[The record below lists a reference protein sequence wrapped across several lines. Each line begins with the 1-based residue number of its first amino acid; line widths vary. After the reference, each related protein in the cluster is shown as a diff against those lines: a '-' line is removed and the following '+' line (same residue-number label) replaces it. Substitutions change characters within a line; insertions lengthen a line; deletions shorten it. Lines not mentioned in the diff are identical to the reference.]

1 MEPQQVHPQASG
13 LEPTTQ
19 MPESNPSPMPVKK
32 GGKGWM
38 IVAILAII
46 LLLITIG
53 FGYYKWQAYRTKVG
67 DLGAQ
72 VNALQAQ
79 VDTLTAA
86 AASTT
91 ILKINEF
98 GVQMNK
104 PSDAK
109 DAYYYVSKNAEGN
122 QVASFTSPGLQNLA
136 ATNPSTPAVTN
147 ACGLNS
153 APLGTI
159 TQVKAGTLIKGV
171 KVEDVKNTDTLIV
184 KKQDV
189 FYYVYTAPTAQCST
203 VKAVQE
209 LQTKQAWQLLQ
220 NRRVSD
226 ESTRTQPTTSPN
238 RSYTVT
244 QT

>member
-1 MEPQQVHPQASG
+1 MEPQQVHPQSSP
-13 LEPTTQ
+13 LEPTSQ
-19 MPESNPSPMPVKK
+19 MPESNPMPAKK

-38 IVAILAII
+38 IVAILAIV
-46 LLLITIG
+46 LLIATLA

-79 VDTLTAA
+79 VDTLTTA

-98 GVQMNK
+98 GVQMTK
-104 PSDAK
+104 PADAK
-109 DAYYYVSKNAEGN
+109 DAYYYISKNAEGN

-136 ATNPSTPAVTN
+136 ATNPSSPAVSN

-171 KVEDVKNTDTLIV
+171 KVEDVKSTDTLIV

-189 FYYVYTAPTAQCST
+189 SYYIYTAPATQCST
-203 VKAVQE
+203 VKTVQD
-209 LQTKQAWQLLQ
+209 LQAKQAKSLQ
-220 NRRVSD
+220 ETFN
-226 ESTRTQPTTSPN
+226 TSLAALAK
-238 RSYTVT
+238 
-244 QT
+244 

>member
-1 MEPQQVHPQASG
+1 MEPQQVHPQSSG

-19 MPESNPSPMPVKK
+19 MPESNPMPGKK

-46 LLLITIG
+46 LLIATIG

-91 ILKINEF
+91 ILKISEF

-104 PSDAK
+104 PADAK

-136 ATNPSTPAVTN
+136 ATNPSSPAVSN

-203 VKAVQE
+203 VKTVQD
-209 LQTKQAWQLLQ
+209 LQTKQAKSLQ
-220 NRRVSD
+220 DSFN
-226 ESTRTQPTTSPN
+226 TSL
-238 RSYTVT
+238 VVLAK
-244 QT
+244 